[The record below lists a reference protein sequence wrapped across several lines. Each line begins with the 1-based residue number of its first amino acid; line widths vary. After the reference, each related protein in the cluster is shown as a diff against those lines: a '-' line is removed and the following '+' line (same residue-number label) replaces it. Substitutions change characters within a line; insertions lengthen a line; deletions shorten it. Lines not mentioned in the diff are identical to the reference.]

1 MLHVLNYI
9 TAKPGMCNPVVQEFR
24 ANMPAVHAEE
34 GCIEYIPLVDL
45 PAFGP
50 SQTKLGL
57 NTFVVAE
64 KWASPEAIE
73 AHAAAPHMRAYAERT
88 ADMIET
94 RMIHILSPQ

>member
-1 MLHVLNYI
+1 MLHVLAYI
-9 TAKPGMCNPVVQEFR
+9 TAKPGMRNILVQEFR

-50 SQTKLGL
+50 SQTQLGPD
-57 NTFVVAE
+57 TFVVVE

-73 AHAAAPHMRAYAERT
+73 AHEPPRT
-88 ADMIET
+88 CKAT
-94 RMIHILSPQ
+94 PKGRLT